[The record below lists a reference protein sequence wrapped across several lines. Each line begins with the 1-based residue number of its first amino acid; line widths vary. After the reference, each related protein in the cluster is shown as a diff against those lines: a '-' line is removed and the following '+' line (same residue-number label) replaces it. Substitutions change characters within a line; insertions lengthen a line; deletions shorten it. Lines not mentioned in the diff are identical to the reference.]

1 MIDSA
6 RVTAPRASISRLT
19 RLRRLVARSPAA
31 VALVKKVYR
40 SPWVNRTWAFRRF
53 IRDRV
58 DRADAAVRAGAP
70 PQLWIETVLTC
81 NAKCTMCVHSER
93 KMVGVMTMDLFRRLV
108 DQAAEWGIPSVCLS
122 IYGEPMVDKRW
133 LERVQY
139 VRAAGLTYNFFS
151 NASMLTPEL
160 AAAMLE
166 LGGWT
171 EVNFSVNGFSKAVYE
186 AVMPP
191 LARERVYGNIERF
204 LELRAAHRGAV
215 PRVVVSCVTLAENVH
230 EIPDYVRYWKPRVD
244 RVSIA
249 DRTDWLGELK
259 KTEKAQP
266 VRGRLRVMDDSQWRT
281 PCPALWEKLYVYVD
295 GRVAPCCEDSAL
307 RQLIMGDTNVNTLRE
322 IYHGPAYTAL
332 REQHRAER
340 RSAHRICGG
349 CGVNWPWI

>member
-1 MIDSA
+1 MVTGA
-6 RVTAPRASISRLT
+6 RLG
-19 RLRRLVARSPAA
+19 RLRQLVARSPAA
-31 VALVKKVYR
+31 VALVKRVYR
-40 SPWVNRTWAFRRF
+40 SPRLSRTWVFRRF
-53 IRDRV
+53 VRHRV
-58 DRADAAVRAGAP
+58 DVAEAAVQADAP
-70 PQLWIETVLTC
+70 PQLWLETVLTC

-93 KMVGVMTMDLFRRLV
+93 KMVGVMDMDLFKRLV
-108 DQAAEWGIPSVCLS
+108 DEAAAWGIPSVCLS
-122 IYGEPMVDKRW
+122 IYGEPLVDRRW

-171 EVNFSVNGFSKAVYE
+171 EVNFSVNGFSPGVYE
-186 AVMPP
+186 SVMPP
-191 LARERVYGNIERF
+191 LKRERVYANIERF
-204 LELRAAHRGAV
+204 LDLRKRHPGPV

-230 EIPDYVRYWKPRVD
+230 ELPDYLRYWQPRVD

-259 KTEKAQP
+259 KTDRAQP
-266 VRGRLRVMDDSQWRT
+266 VRGRLRVLADEVWRT
-281 PCPALWEKLYVYVD
+281 PCPTPWQKLYVYVD

-307 RQLIMGDTNVNTLRE
+307 RQLILGDANVNTLRE
-322 IYHGPAYTAL
+322 IYRGPGYTAL
-332 REQHRAER
+332 RAQHRADR
-340 RSAHRICGG
+340 RHEHRICGG